1 MAGTG
6 GFDRGPVGSDRPV
19 RPGPGIYCT
28 TRRTAARPEDKKIE
42 QKTAIVTGAA
52 RGIGLA
58 TTRLFLKEGRKV
70 AMIDRDAEPLQDA
83 ARDLDGVLPVLCD
96 VSIPEQ
102 VDAMLEQVAS
112 GFGRIDALVNNA
124 GIADFGPIGTTD
136 FQTWRTVMETNLDG
150 VFLTSQRVVPELIKT
165 CGAIVNIASI
175 SGLRASTL
183 RVAYGTSK
191 AAVIQLTRQQAIELG
206 EHGVRANCV
215 APGPV
220 NTKLALAVHSPE
232 IRAAYHDAIPL
243 NRYGTEMEIAEVII
257 FLCSPKASYLTG
269 QIIAVDGGFE
279 AAGVGL
285 PALRD

>member
-1 MAGTG
+1 MEGNKI
-6 GFDRGPVGSDRPV
+6 DRK
-19 RPGPGIYCT
+19 T
-28 TRRTAARPEDKKIE
+28 T
-42 QKTAIVTGAA
+42 IVTGAA

-58 TTRLFLKEGRKV
+58 ATRLFLEEGRKV
-70 AMIDRDAEPLQDA
+70 AMIDRDAEALQDA
-83 ARDLDGVLPVLCD
+83 ARDLEGVLPVLCD
-96 VSIPEQ
+96 VSIPDQ
-102 VDAMLEQVAS
+102 VDAMLEQVTGA
-112 GFGRIDALVNNA
+112 FGRVDALINNA
-124 GIADFGPIGTTD
+124 GVADFGPIGSTG
-136 FQTWRTVMETNLDG
+136 FKAWRTVMETNLDG
-150 VFLTSQRVVPELIKT
+150 VFLTSQAVAPELIKT
-165 CGAIVNIASI
+165 RGAIVNIASI

-191 AAVIQLTRQQAIELG
+191 AAVIQLTRQQAVELG

-243 NRYGTEMEIAEVII
+243 NRYGTEIEIAEVIV